1 MRLIIKEND
10 LKKEIEKDIE
20 AGNYDTNKFVEYIK
34 NHLDKANFLL
44 ENKILDLESK
54 ELYDALKELFSMKYD
69 NEDYLE
75 ILSDLYGKHYTDII
89 SIKTNMIDENGYNIE
104 YIGARTKKLPNYN
117 NRVYLSEL
125 RNITNS
131 YEFIVLKQQKHKLN
145 DKLKQEEK
153 YENHQYINFDTNLDE
168 KNELFDEVLNLIRRT
183 IKDKKVFKQVLSD
196 LKKYIDNLMH
206 QAKEI
211 TKLSESDN
219 PQVRQIGLLYKNALE
234 NNFNK
239 KSLTQK
245 NNHKRRY

>member
-1 MRLIIKEND
+1 MRLVIKNID
-10 LKKEIEKDIE
+10 LKNEIERDIE
-20 AGNYDTNKFVEYIK
+20 LNNYDTNKFVEYIK
-34 NHLDKANFLL
+34 THLDKANFLL

-54 ELYDALKELFSMKYD
+54 ELYDALKELFDMKYD

-117 NRVYLSEL
+117 SRLYLSEL

-131 YEFIVLKQQKHKLN
+131 YEFVVLKQQKHKLN
-145 DKLKQEEK
+145 DELKQEEK
-153 YENHQYINFDTNLDE
+153 YENHQFINFDQNLD
-168 KNELFDEVLNLIRRT
+168 KNNELFDYVLDLVKRT
-183 IKDKKVFKQVLSD
+183 IKDKGVLKQVLSD

-211 TKLSESDN
+211 AKLSESDN
-219 PQVRQIGLLYKNALE
+219 PQIRQIGLLYKKTLE
-234 NNFNK
+234 ENFNK
-239 KSLTQK
+239 KNLTQK